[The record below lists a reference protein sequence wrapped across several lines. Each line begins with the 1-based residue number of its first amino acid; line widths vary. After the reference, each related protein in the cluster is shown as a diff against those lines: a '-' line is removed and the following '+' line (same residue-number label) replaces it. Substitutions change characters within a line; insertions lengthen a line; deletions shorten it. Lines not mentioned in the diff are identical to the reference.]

1 MELLPRGGG
10 NFSTI
15 LRFSAK
21 ALLSFL
27 REPNKK
33 LSFMKDFNK
42 QRELRKYKYLDID
55 SDSYDQSD
63 ESKNEFND
71 ENLYMKN
78 TNKSL
83 INQKKQIF
91 HKFKLKKRSFGY

>member
-1 MELLPRGGG
+1 
-10 NFSTI
+10 
-15 LRFSAK
+15 
-21 ALLSFL
+21 
-27 REPNKK
+27 
-33 LSFMKDFNK
+33 MKDFNK

-91 HKFKLKKRSFGY
+91 HKFKSKKRSFGY